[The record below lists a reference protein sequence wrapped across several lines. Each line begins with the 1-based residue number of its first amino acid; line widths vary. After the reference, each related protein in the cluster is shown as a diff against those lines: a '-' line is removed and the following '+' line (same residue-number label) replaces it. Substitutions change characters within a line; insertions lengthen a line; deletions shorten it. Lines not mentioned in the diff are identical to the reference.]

1 MRCSY
6 TMDFYSDIKKND
18 IMAFARKWVEPEI
31 IMLRERSQT
40 SYIMYFSQT
49 EYKIKGKLQGGQRV
63 VEREERGGGKR
74 L

>member
-1 MRCSY
+1 MQCSY

-18 IMAFARKWVEPEI
+18 IMVFARKWVEPEI

-40 SYIMYFSQT
+40 SHIMYFSQT
-49 EYKIKGKLQGGQRV
+49 EYKIKGKLQAGQRAV
-63 VEREERGGGKR
+63 KREEGGGGG